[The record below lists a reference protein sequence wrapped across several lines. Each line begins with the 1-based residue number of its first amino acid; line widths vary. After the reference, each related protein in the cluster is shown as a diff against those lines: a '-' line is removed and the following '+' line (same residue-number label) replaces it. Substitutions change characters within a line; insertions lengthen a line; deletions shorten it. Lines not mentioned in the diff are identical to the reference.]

1 MANSAKGVKLVGKN
15 DMLIFARM
23 PGALILIVIVLVI
36 MVFLWDH
43 SKFGHNRAALAKG
56 QKIATDVGINEKK
69 NALICYIIAGGLLGL
84 AGVVYISKF
93 GSVSPETGLGSSTY
107 FMTAFL
113 PFFIGG
119 AIEKYSSHPIGV
131 YMGAISQAILVCGLS
146 KIGAS
151 SSMQT
156 VINGVVVMAF
166 LIYTS
171 NSYKLV
177 EAKMFKEKL
186 KKAKLAR
193 NASK

>member
-1 MANSAKGVKLVGKN
+1 
-15 DMLIFARM
+15 M

-119 AIEKYSSHPIGV
+119 AIENTVRTPSAYIWAQSHRQSLYADCQKSGLLPPCRQSST
-131 YMGAISQAILVCGLS
+131 ASLS
-146 KIGAS
+146 WRS
-151 SSMQT
+151 
-156 VINGVVVMAF
+156 
-166 LIYTS
+166 
-171 NSYKLV
+171 
-177 EAKMFKEKL
+177 
-186 KKAKLAR
+186 
-193 NASK
+193 